1 MLPFY
6 GRFLY
11 WYGFG
16 MVTAKKT
23 AKAPVKAPA
32 KVAAVKRSTP
42 RTKPAPIPAPEPKS
56 EPKPEP
62 KNQTNVDK
70 IIGLIEW
77 VDNPFKLFT
86 VILLSFLFFAGYFA
100 WDSRQVILQAITTQ
114 DKMPQLAK
122 QEDLLPPAQ
131 SLLKDVDGVVL
142 LIHKANLST
151 NSRTTVL
158 ALNADGTRE
167 KKIEGTVTSLFNASA
182 DRNSAMVAMLNGEVL
197 CEEFNPSSKVGEWG
211 VKQGVKFMC
220 RGSIPPDMG
229 KFAGYVAI
237 GFKDKVED
245 IAALKTRINLAA
257 TDMADE

>member
-1 MLPFY
+1 
-6 GRFLY
+6 
-11 WYGFG
+11 
-16 MVTAKKT
+16 MVTKK
-23 AKAPVKAPA
+23 PPA
-32 KVAAVKRSTP
+32 KVAPLKR
-42 RTKPAPIPAPEPKS
+42 RITKPKAAPEPIPAP
-56 EPKPEP
+56 KPS
-62 KNQTNVDK
+62 TDA
-70 IIGLIEW
+70 IGRVTDLIKW

-86 VILLSFLFFAGYFA
+86 VILLSFLAFAGYFA

-122 QEDLLPPAQ
+122 QEALLTPAR

-142 LIHKANLST
+142 LVHKANLTT

-158 ALNADGTRE
+158 ALNSDGSRE
-167 KKIEGTVTSLFNASA
+167 KSMEGAVTSLFNASA

-237 GFKDKVED
+237 GFKDKPED
-245 IAALKTRINLAA
+245 IAALKTRINLAS
-257 TDMADE
+257 TDMSEE

>member
-1 MLPFY
+1 
-6 GRFLY
+6 
-11 WYGFG
+11 

-23 AKAPVKAPA
+23 PAKAPA
-32 KVAAVKRSTP
+32 KVAPVKR
-42 RTKPAPIPAPEPKS
+42 RT
-56 EPKPEP
+56 PKPKTE
-62 KNQTNVDK
+62 QTINVSVAAPTASKPEAKKDDSALGK
-70 IIGLIEW
+70 VIGLIEW

-100 WDSRQVILQAITTQ
+100 WDSRQVILHAITAQ

-122 QEDLLPPAQ
+122 QEALLSPAR
-131 SLLKDVDGVVL
+131 SLMKDVDGLVVL
-142 LIHKANLST
+142 VHKANLTT

-158 ALNADGTRE
+158 ALNSDGSRE
-167 KKIEGTVTSLFNASA
+167 KAMEGTVTSLFNASA
-182 DRNSAMVAMLNGEVL
+182 DRNAAMVAMLNNEVI

-211 VKQGVKFMC
+211 AKQGVKFMC

-237 GFKDKVED
+237 GFKTKPED

-257 TDMADE
+257 TDMSED

>member
-1 MLPFY
+1 
-6 GRFLY
+6 
-11 WYGFG
+11 
-16 MVTAKKT
+16 MVTKK
-23 AKAPVKAPA
+23 PPA
-32 KVAAVKRSTP
+32 KVAPVKRRTP
-42 RTKPAPIPAPEPKS
+42 KPKAEQTINVSVAAPTAPSKS
-56 EPKPEP
+56 EPK
-62 KNQTNVDK
+62 KDDSTLGKV
-70 IIGLIEW
+70 IGLIEW

-86 VILLSFLFFAGYFA
+86 VILLSFLAFAGYFA

-122 QEDLLPPAQ
+122 QEALLTPAR

-142 LIHKANLST
+142 LVHKANLAT

-158 ALNADGTRE
+158 ALNADGSRE
-167 KKIEGTVTSLFNASA
+167 KSMEGTVTSLFNASA

-237 GFKDKVED
+237 GFKEKPED
-245 IAALKTRINLAA
+245 IAALKTRINLAS
-257 TDMADE
+257 TDMSEE

>member
-1 MLPFY
+1 
-6 GRFLY
+6 
-11 WYGFG
+11 

-23 AKAPVKAPA
+23 VKPPA
-32 KVAAVKRSTP
+32 KVAPVKRSIP
-42 RTKPAPIPAPEPKS
+42 KPKAEPK
-56 EPKPEP
+56 PKPEP
-62 KNQTNVDK
+62 KVVPKQQTNVDK
-70 IIGLIEW
+70 VIGLIQW

-100 WDSRQVILQAITTQ
+100 WDSRQVILHAITTQ

-122 QEDLLPPAQ
+122 QEDLIPPAQ
-131 SLLKDVDGVVL
+131 SLLKDVDGIIL
-142 LIHKANLST
+142 LVHKANLAT

-158 ALNADGTRE
+158 ALNGDGTRE

-182 DRNSAMVAMLNGEVL
+182 DRNGAMVAMLNGEVI

-211 VKQGVKFMC
+211 AKQGVKFIC

>member
-1 MLPFY
+1 
-6 GRFLY
+6 
-11 WYGFG
+11 
-16 MVTAKKT
+16 MVTAKKAP
-23 AKAPVKAPA
+23 AKTPA
-32 KVAAVKRSTP
+32 KVAPVKR
-42 RTKPAPIPAPEPKS
+42 RT
-56 EPKPEP
+56 PKPKAE
-62 KNQTNVDK
+62 QTINVSVAAPTPVKAEAKKDDSALGK
-70 IIGLIEW
+70 VIGLIEW

-100 WDSRQVILQAITTQ
+100 WDSRQVILHAITAQ

-122 QEDLLPPAQ
+122 QEALLAPAR
-131 SLLKDVDGVVL
+131 SLMKDVDGLVVL
-142 LIHKANLST
+142 VHKANLTT

-158 ALNADGTRE
+158 ALNSDGSRE
-167 KKIEGTVTSLFNASA
+167 KAMEGTVTSLFNASA
-182 DRNSAMVAMLNGEVL
+182 DRNAAMVAMLNNEVI

-237 GFKDKVED
+237 GFKDKPED

-257 TDMADE
+257 TDMSED

>member
-1 MLPFY
+1 
-6 GRFLY
+6 
-11 WYGFG
+11 
-16 MVTAKKT
+16 MVTKKPP
-23 AKAPVKAPA
+23 AKAPA
-32 KVAAVKRSTP
+32 KVAPVKR
-42 RTKPAPIPAPEPKS
+42 RT
-56 EPKPEP
+56 PKPKAE
-62 KNQTNVDK
+62 QTINVSVAAPTPVKAEAKKDDSTLGK
-70 IIGLIEW
+70 VIGLIEW

-86 VILLSFLFFAGYFA
+86 VILLSFLAFAGYFA

-122 QEDLLPPAQ
+122 QEALLTPAR

-142 LIHKANLST
+142 LVHKANLAT

-158 ALNADGTRE
+158 ALNSDGTRE
-167 KKIEGTVTSLFNASA
+167 KSMEGTVTSLFNASA

-237 GFKDKVED
+237 GFKDKPED
-245 IAALKTRINLAA
+245 IAALKTRINLAS
-257 TDMADE
+257 TDMSEE

>member
-1 MLPFY
+1 
-6 GRFLY
+6 
-11 WYGFG
+11 

-23 AKAPVKAPA
+23 VKAPVKTPA
-32 KVAAVKRSTP
+32 KVAPVKRSTP
-42 RTKPAPIPAPEPKS
+42 KAKP
-56 EPKPEP
+56 EPKPEPKAAP

-70 IIGLIEW
+70 VIGLIQW

-100 WDSRQVILQAITTQ
+100 WDSRQVILHAITTHEN
-114 DKMPQLAK
+114 MPQLAK
-122 QEDLLPPAQ
+122 QEDLIAPAQ
-131 SLLKDVDGVVL
+131 SLLKDVDGLVVL
-142 LIHKANLST
+142 VHKANLAT

-158 ALNADGTRE
+158 ALNGDGSRE
-167 KKIEGTVTSLFNASA
+167 KKIEGTVTSLFSASA
-182 DRNSAMVAMLNGEVL
+182 DRNAAMVAMLNGEVL

-211 VKQGVKFMC
+211 AKQGVKFLC

-245 IAALKTRINLAA
+245 ISALKTRINLAA

>member
-1 MLPFY
+1 
-6 GRFLY
+6 
-11 WYGFG
+11 

-23 AKAPVKAPA
+23 PA
-32 KVAAVKRSTP
+32 KVAPVKR
-42 RTKPAPIPAPEPKS
+42 RT
-56 EPKPEP
+56 PKPKVEVTAP
-62 KNQTNVDK
+62 KVDAKKDDSNLGK

-100 WDSRQVILQAITTQ
+100 WDSRQVILHAITTQ

-122 QEDLLPPAQ
+122 QEKLLAPAR
-131 SLLKDVDGVVL
+131 SLMKDVDGLVV
-142 LIHKANLST
+142 LIHKANLTT

-158 ALNADGTRE
+158 ALNADGSRE
-167 KKIEGTVTSLFNASA
+167 KSMEGTVTSLFNASA
-182 DRNSAMVAMLNGEVL
+182 DRNAAMVAMLNNEVL
-197 CEEFNPSSKVGEWG
+197 CEDFSPSSKVGEWG
-211 VKQGVKFMC
+211 AKQGVKFMC

-237 GFKDKVED
+237 GFKDKPED

-257 TDMADE
+257 TDMSED

>member
-1 MLPFY
+1 
-6 GRFLY
+6 
-11 WYGFG
+11 

-23 AKAPVKAPA
+23 TSKAPA
-32 KVAAVKRSTP
+32 KVAPVKRRTP
-42 RTKPAPIPAPEPKS
+42 KPKAEQTINVSVAAPAS
-56 EPKPEP
+56 APKPEA
-62 KNQTNVDK
+62 KKDDSALGKV
-70 IIGLIEW
+70 IGLIEW

-86 VILLSFLFFAGYFA
+86 VILLSFLAFAGYFA
-100 WDSRQVILQAITTQ
+100 WDSRQVILHAITTQ

-122 QEDLLPPAQ
+122 QENLLVPAR
-131 SLLKDVDGVVL
+131 SLMKDVDGIVV

-158 ALNADGTRE
+158 ALNADGSRE
-167 KKIEGTVTSLFNASA
+167 KSVEGSITSLFNASS

-197 CEEFNPSSKVGEWG
+197 CEDFNPSSKVGEWG
-211 VKQGVKFMC
+211 AKQGVKFMC

-237 GFKDKVED
+237 GFKNKPED

-257 TDMADE
+257 TDMSEE

>member
-1 MLPFY
+1 
-6 GRFLY
+6 
-11 WYGFG
+11 

-23 AKAPVKAPA
+23 PAKAPA
-32 KVAAVKRSTP
+32 KVAPVKRRTP
-42 RTKPAPIPAPEPKS
+42 KPKS
-56 EPKPEP
+56 E
-62 KNQTNVDK
+62 QTINVSVAAPAPVKTEAKKDDSALGK
-70 IIGLIEW
+70 VIGLIEW

-100 WDSRQVILQAITTQ
+100 WDSRQVILHAITAQ

-122 QEDLLPPAQ
+122 QEALLAPAR
-131 SLLKDVDGVVL
+131 SLMKDVDGLVVL
-142 LIHKANLST
+142 VHKANLTT

-158 ALNADGTRE
+158 ALNSDGSRE
-167 KKIEGTVTSLFNASA
+167 KAMEGTVTSLFNASA
-182 DRNSAMVAMLNGEVL
+182 DRNAAMVAMLNNEVI

-211 VKQGVKFMC
+211 AKQGVKFMC

-237 GFKDKVED
+237 GFKDKPED

-257 TDMADE
+257 TDMSED